1 MYGPEV
7 GEGGPEELELER
19 IDDEGDTIWLVA
31 SRAAL
36 CSGTER

>member
-1 MYGPEV
+1 VYGPEV
-7 GEGGPEELELER
+7 GEGGPELELEP
-19 IDDEGDTIWLVA
+19 IDSEGETICLVA